1 MTGRSNVF
9 ILWTGMSYKFYNLMN
24 KIILLTFLFLTGCN
38 FMFQPLTL
46 DLKVPDGPP
55 EYQAGWHDGCSTA
68 LSLGGFH
75 AAKMHKLTLGD
86 GTFQHDPVYQSAWSS
101 GWFACAVQAGD
112 YTGLPGFN
120 SAPLE

>member
-1 MTGRSNVF
+1 MTGQNNVF

-86 GTFQHDPVYQSAWSS
+86 GTFQHDPVYQGAWSS